1 MEAKE
6 RRNGITLAVDVMG
19 GDNAPNAVLD
29 GILAFLKEPEAEGVH
44 FLLFGEQC
52 VLESFQSA
60 NPDAASRCEA
70 VFTTET
76 IGMGEHPT
84 EAIRKKKDS
93 SLVKALEAVRDH
105 KADCMVSAGS
115 TGAVLTGAT
124 LIVRRHKGIKRPAL
138 ATMIPTVT
146 GGCTEIIDC
155 GANTDSK
162 PGYLVQFALMG
173 AAYLEAVEG
182 VQNPRVGL
190 LNNGAEEE
198 KGNTLTKEAHQRLKA
213 QEGVNFIGNVEAR
226 ELMSGTVD
234 VIVCDGFDGNVMLKT
249 TEGVAKGISTMLK
262 QTLMESTRGKLSGLI
277 GKPAFGSLKK
287 KLDYTE
293 YGGAPLLGINGGV
306 IKGHGSSD
314 AKSIMK
320 CLIQATKL
328 VRGGV
333 TEKIG
338 AFAATLNIED

>member
-1 MEAKE
+1 MREGHVCMK
-6 RRNGITLAVDVMG
+6 LAIDVMG
-19 GDNAPNAVLD
+19 GDNAPQAIMD
-29 GILAFLKEPEAEGVH
+29 GCIAFLNEPEAEGVT
-44 FLLFGEQC
+44 FRLFGEQG
-52 VLESFQSA
+52 VL
-60 NPDAASRCEA
+60 DAFLAAHPALKDRFET
-70 VFTTET
+70 VYTTET

-93 SLVKALEAVRDH
+93 SLVKAIEAVRD
-105 KADCMVSAGS
+105 KEADCLVSAGS

-124 LIVRRHKGIKRPAL
+124 LIIRRLKGIKRPAL

-155 GANTDSK
+155 GANTDCK

-198 KGNTLTKEAHQRLKA
+198 KGNALTKEAHQRLKA
-213 QEGVNFIGNVEAR
+213 MDGVNFIGNVEAR
-226 ELMSGTVD
+226 ELMMGTVD
-234 VIVCDGFDGNVMLKT
+234 VLVCDGFDGNVVLKT

-262 QTLMESTRGKLSGLI
+262 ETLMESTRGKMAGLV
-277 GKPAFGSLKK
+277 GKPAFAALKK

-293 YGGAPLLGINGGV
+293 YGGAPLLGVNGGV

-314 AKSIMK
+314 AKSIK
-320 CLIQATKL
+320 NCLKQAVRL

>member
-1 MEAKE
+1 MK
-6 RRNGITLAVDVMG
+6 LAIDVMG
-19 GDNAPNAVLD
+19 GDNAPASVLD
-29 GILAFLKEPEAEGVH
+29 GCLAFLKDPEAEGVT
-44 FLLFGEQC
+44 LRLFGEQK
-52 VLESFQSA
+52 VLEDFL
-60 NPDAASRCEA
+60 AAHPETAARFET
-70 VFTTET
+70 VYTTET
-76 IGMGEHPT
+76 IDMGEHPT

-105 KADCMVSAGS
+105 EAECFVSAGS

-155 GANTDSK
+155 GANTDCK

-182 VQNPRVGL
+182 VKNPRVGL
-190 LNNGAEEE
+190 LCNGTEEE
-198 KGNTLTKEAHQRLKA
+198 KGNSLAKEAHQRLKA
-213 QEGVNFIGNVEAR
+213 TEGVNFIGNVEAR
-226 ELMSGTVD
+226 DLTSGAVD
-234 VIVCDGFDGNVMLKT
+234 VLVCDGFDGNVMLKT
-249 TEGVAKGISTMLK
+249 TEGVAKWIATMLK
-262 QTLMESTRGKLSGLI
+262 RSLMESTRGKLAGLI
-277 GKPAFGSLKK
+277 GKPAFNSLKK
-287 KLDYTE
+287 RLDYTE
-293 YGGAPLLGINGGV
+293 YGGAPLLGINGGI

-314 AKSIMK
+314 AKSVK
-320 CLIQATKL
+320 VCLLQAPRL

-338 AFAATLNIED
+338 AFAETLNIED

>member
-1 MEAKE
+1 MK
-6 RRNGITLAVDVMG
+6 LAIDVMG
-19 GDNAPNAVLD
+19 GDNAPQAVLD
-29 GILAFLKEPEAEGVH
+29 GCLAFLKEPEAEGVT
-44 FLLFGEQC
+44 LRLFGEQKI
-52 VLESFQSA
+52 LDDFIAS
-60 NPDAASRCEA
+60 NPERAARFET
-70 VFTTET
+70 VYTTET

-93 SLVKALEAVRDH
+93 SLVKALESVRDRET
-105 KADCMVSAGS
+105 DCIVSAGS

-155 GANTDSK
+155 GANTDCK

-182 VQNPRVGL
+182 VKNPRVGL

-198 KGNTLTKEAHQRLKA
+198 KGNALTKEAHQRLKA
-213 QEGVNFIGNVEAR
+213 MDGVNFIGNVEAR
-226 ELMSGTVD
+226 ELMMGTVD
-234 VIVCDGFDGNVMLKT
+234 VLVCDGFDGNVLLKT
-249 TEGVAKGISTMLK
+249 TEGVAKGIGALLK
-262 QTLMESTRGKLSGLI
+262 QSLMESARGKVAGLI
-277 GKPAFGSLKK
+277 GKPAFNALKK

-314 AKSIMK
+314 AKSIK
-320 CLIQATKL
+320 NCLLQAVRL